1 MDLSSIVIG
10 YHGCTEYILNRV
22 VNGYIEDLNFSENE
36 YDWLGKGIYF
46 WENDYERAK
55 QWAIENI
62 KKHDSG
68 IDRPA
73 VLGAV
78 ILPHK
83 CLDLTKIE
91 GTIFLEKAYNRY
103 SLKMKNEGKELPENK
118 PAGRKD
124 DDLLLRYLDCAIINE
139 FCENEGKD
147 YVSVRGLFP
156 EGEPAYPGGGIKKKT
171 HIQWAIRNPESCILG
186 YFRPRGLDQ
195 MLFPSYIN
203 KKMEQEMHQ
212 SLINEISWDIEEY
225 WNKRMINLLK
235 SIIKSYKKYNMH
247 EHIRILRTSQL
258 CWRRYR
264 DAEIQIVA
272 PSPEYR
278 GTMTSGEIA
287 WHRSFMDEQ
296 RYYALRALNY

>member
-91 GTIFLEKAYNRY
+91 GTIFLEKAKAR
-103 SLKMKNEGKELPENK
+103 
-118 PAGRKD
+118 
-124 DDLLLRYLDCAIINE
+124 
-139 FCENEGKD
+139 
-147 YVSVRGLFP
+147 
-156 EGEPAYPGGGIKKKT
+156 
-171 HIQWAIRNPESCILG
+171 SC
-186 YFRPRGLDQ
+186 Q
-195 MLFPSYIN
+195 
-203 KKMEQEMHQ
+203 K
-212 SLINEISWDIEEY
+212 
-225 WNKRMINLLK
+225 INLLVEK
-235 SIIKSYKKYNMH
+235 
-247 EHIRILRTSQL
+247 
-258 CWRRYR
+258 
-264 DAEIQIVA
+264 
-272 PSPEYR
+272 
-278 GTMTSGEIA
+278 TMICC
-287 WHRSFMDEQ
+287 
-296 RYYALRALNY
+296 